1 MSKFSFSHSPFR
13 SPSHSFVFIFFF
25 HPGCSHISYFTFH
38 ISQFHLFCCR
48 VSALIMLEQ
57 QDMLSFP
64 LLKRYATLVFRQI
77 SLLRN
82 SNEPRLWD
90 SVLAMLLSIVLNKR
104 FSSGNKTLH
113 SILSLMLNND
123 RICTSWYLGKVN
135 LWSYYSWREDE
146 EDEEK
151 YPLLQ
156 CW

>member
-13 SPSHSFVFIFFF
+13 SPSHSFVFLFFF
-25 HPGCSHISYFTFH
+25 IQVAHIFHISY
-38 ISQFHLFCCR
+38 FHLFCCR
-48 VSALIMLEQ
+48 VSALITLEQ

-123 RICTSWYLGKVN
+123 RICTFWHLGKVN
-135 LWSYYSWREDE
+135 LWSYHSWREDE
-146 EDEEK
+146 EEK
-151 YPLLQ
+151 YPLLR